1 MFGKINK
8 VENCSDLMDRFNEIA
23 TDVLNAR
30 GDNKGINNKKVA
42 VSAYRGM
49 LSAYTAKQRQLSL
62 NNMEGTKEMNRFAFD
77 KASISDKR
85 GKAPSEAQV
94 AAAANARNHR
104 LGEQEPVVEG
114 QEIANEEARVA

>member
-1 MFGKINK
+1 VFGKAER
-8 VENCSDLMDRFNEIA
+8 VENLSDLMNRFNDIA

-62 NNMEGTKEMNRFAFD
+62 NNMEGTKEMNKFAFD
-77 KASISDKR
+77 KATIGEKKTKTPPSD
-85 GKAPSEAQV
+85 AQI

-104 LGEQEPVVEG
+104 LGDPVVEG
-114 QEIANEEARVA
+114 QEIREVGS